1 MYLYLYL
8 HITVYILY
16 CIYIYMICYVY
27 VYIDMYVYI
36 ITILIIM
43 TITGNNNVNNDNNS
57 TDMYIYI
64 YIYRSKVAFNIE
76 HMKPTA
82 AKTPN
87 PGGWSQCHRRGP
99 RGMAVKTRLF
109 SSLWESKCHNLPWKM
124 VQCFIM
130 FHYTDNH
137 HIYKT

>member
-1 MYLYLYL
+1 
-8 HITVYILY
+8 
-16 CIYIYMICYVY
+16 MICYVY

-57 TDMYIYI
+57 TDM